1 MGENRRYMQSAIDK
15 IMINMEKEDILKL
28 PLYQWTQNNP
38 NNSTKN
44 GVETC
49 YHGEYHFEITG
60 RHYYIDLRCY
70 RGELVRDAFCRLFT
84 YFSTD
89 ELFYDDILCR
99 LPEYEGRRLSTAG
112 FRSAC
117 ELFVEEHGEK
127 IEERV
132 RKIEDGRRIMSDDEW
147 SNLKM
152 GSYNGPA
159 KYWSWKDIDECGRKY
174 ADKRFFLLTQ
184 HCPDCGSQVIMSFYC
199 SSPWSW
205 QHMCGREGWIFFCPK
220 CQKQL
225 QWNVT
230 AMN

>member
-1 MGENRRYMQSAIDK
+1 
-15 IMINMEKEDILKL
+15 MEKEDILKL

-184 HCPDCGSQVIMSFYC
+184 HCPDCGSQVIKSFYC